1 MRRAFVLGAL
11 LALGGLSI
19 TLRAVFEQGPARGDQ
34 SPAKVEVEKIKDS
47 LYLFKG
53 GGGNSAVFLTD
64 LGVVIVDTK
73 LAGWGQ
79 PIVDKLKTIT
89 SKPVTMLINT
99 HTHGDHTGSNEFF
112 STAVEIVAHENTR
125 ANMEKMDAFKG
136 NKVNYLPKLMF
147 KDRMSLGAGKDKIEL
162 YYFGAGHT
170 DGDAW
175 VVFPALRVMHA
186 GDMFAGKQPPLIDR
200 RNGGS
205 GIAYPDTLAKA
216 AAVKA
221 VDTIIT
227 GHSGLTTMADLQEY
241 ARFNL
246 DFRDLVVDG
255 FDRGRSVSE
264 VVSQWKLP
272 EKYKG
277 YAVGD
282 GQRLVDN
289 VEQMFG
295 ELAKRQ
301 P

>member
-1 MRRAFVLGAL
+1 
-11 LALGGLSI
+11 LA
-19 TLRAVFEQGPARGDQ
+19 PAR
-34 SPAKVEVEKIKDS
+34 
-47 LYLFKG
+47 
-53 GGGNSAVFLTD
+53 TD
-64 LGVVIVDTK
+64 
-73 LAGWGQ
+73 
-79 PIVDKLKTIT
+79 
-89 SKPVTMLINT
+89 
-99 HTHGDHTGSNEFF
+99 
-112 STAVEIVAHENTR
+112 R
-125 ANMEKMDAFKG
+125 A
-136 NKVNYLPKLMF
+136 
-147 KDRMSLGAGKDKIEL
+147 

-205 GIAYPDTLAKA
+205 GLAYPDTLAKA

-221 VDTIIT
+221 VDTVIT
-227 GHSGLTTMADLQEY
+227 GHSGLMTMADLQEY

-277 YAVGD
+277 YAAGD

-295 ELAKRQ
+295 ELAKR
-301 P
+301 PPDRRTFSRFRTGHI